1 MERLTL
7 TNASMRRIHGS
18 TRYNAPSRFLAEIP
32 EELLTGRR
40 QRPTRASE
48 PTFEPGP
55 RVDFSDAQWGADD
68 LPVIRPGMHVEH
80 PIFGLGRITEVAG
93 AGESAKLTIR
103 FDRAGVKMI
112 KLKYA
117 QLRILS

>member
-1 MERLTL
+1 
-7 TNASMRRIHGS
+7 MRRIHGS

-68 LPVIRPGMHVEH
+68 LPVIRSGMHVEH
-80 PIFGLGRITEVAG
+80 PIFGLGRITDVAG

-117 QLRILS
+117 QLRILA